1 MLSALNILCSILGLY
16 EPKCIGKLES
26 GYGLYE
32 GLVFA
37 LRCSQIITAKISG
50 IVIIKTYFEKKLK
63 LLK

>member
-16 EPKCIGKLES
+16 EPKCIGKLGS
-26 GYGLYE
+26 GYSLYE

-50 IVIIKTYFEKKLK
+50 IVVIKTYFEKKLK
-63 LLK
+63 LF